1 MFDSYDKTI
10 SFSEKERKMN
20 EVLVSKVKEL
30 AGMTTF
36 GNEGISLNMWS
47 VNPNIQWATMAVT
60 NSLIDAIIPD
70 VLDKTTG
77 LYTETKFI
85 DWGDSASFTV
95 EPNDLFV
102 VSKAGRNQ
110 RTVEFQRQ
118 FSGTVTDESGSPV
131 KGIKV
136 SAKNVYRRY
145 DSTLIET
152 YGVDSTLTDSKGK
165 YAVEGEAFLGEHILK
180 LIVEDLDGEANGGNF
195 MNDTIDIDFEA

>member
-1 MFDSYDKTI
+1 MKVRFNRWYNTVLTALLSVLGYACSSSDED
-10 SFSEKERKMN
+10 ER
-20 EVLVSKVKEL
+20 
-30 AGMTTF
+30 
-36 GNEGISLNMWS
+36 
-47 VNPNIQWATMAVT
+47 
-60 NSLIDAIIPD
+60 
-70 VLDKTTG
+70 
-77 LYTETKFI
+77 
-85 DWGDSASFTV
+85 
-95 EPNDLFV
+95 V
-102 VSKAGRNQ
+102 VIMYGTPHADY
-110 RTVEFQRQ
+110 Q

-195 MNDTIDIDFEA
+195 MNDTIDIDFDNAKKVKEPDKDDYWSDGTFAITQDIKLKKK

>member
-1 MFDSYDKTI
+1 MYGTPHADY
-10 SFSEKERKMN
+10 
-20 EVLVSKVKEL
+20 
-30 AGMTTF
+30 
-36 GNEGISLNMWS
+36 
-47 VNPNIQWATMAVT
+47 
-60 NSLIDAIIPD
+60 
-70 VLDKTTG
+70 
-77 LYTETKFI
+77 
-85 DWGDSASFTV
+85 
-95 EPNDLFV
+95 
-102 VSKAGRNQ
+102 
-110 RTVEFQRQ
+110 Q

-195 MNDTIDIDFEA
+195 MNDTIDIDFDKAKKVKEADKDDYWSDGTFAITQDIKLKKK

>member
-1 MFDSYDKTI
+1 MKVRFNRWY
-10 SFSEKERKMN
+10 N
-20 EVLVSKVKEL
+20 AVLTALLS
-30 AGMTTF
+30 
-36 GNEGISLNMWS
+36 
-47 VNPNIQWATMAVT
+47 
-60 NSLIDAIIPD
+60 IIGYGCSSSDDPEYICMYGTPHAD
-70 VLDKTTG
+70 
-77 LYTETKFI
+77 Y
-85 DWGDSASFTV
+85 
-95 EPNDLFV
+95 
-102 VSKAGRNQ
+102 
-110 RTVEFQRQ
+110 Q

-195 MNDTIDIDFEA
+195 MNDTIDIDFDNAKKVKEPDKDDYWSDGTFAITQDIKLKKK

>member
-1 MFDSYDKTI
+1 MKVRFNRWYNT
-10 SFSEKERKMN
+10 
-20 EVLVSKVKEL
+20 VLTALLS
-30 AGMTTF
+30 
-36 GNEGISLNMWS
+36 
-47 VNPNIQWATMAVT
+47 
-60 NSLIDAIIPD
+60 IIGYGCSSSDDPEYICMYGTPHAD
-70 VLDKTTG
+70 
-77 LYTETKFI
+77 Y
-85 DWGDSASFTV
+85 
-95 EPNDLFV
+95 
-102 VSKAGRNQ
+102 
-110 RTVEFQRQ
+110 Q

-195 MNDTIDIDFEA
+195 MNDTIDIDFDNAKKVKEPDKDDYWSDGTFAITQDIKLKKK

>member
-1 MFDSYDKTI
+1 MKVRFNRWYNAVLTALLTMLGYGCSSTDDSEYICMYGTPHAD
-10 SFSEKERKMN
+10 
-20 EVLVSKVKEL
+20 
-30 AGMTTF
+30 
-36 GNEGISLNMWS
+36 
-47 VNPNIQWATMAVT
+47 
-60 NSLIDAIIPD
+60 
-70 VLDKTTG
+70 
-77 LYTETKFI
+77 Y
-85 DWGDSASFTV
+85 
-95 EPNDLFV
+95 
-102 VSKAGRNQ
+102 
-110 RTVEFQRQ
+110 Q

-195 MNDTIDIDFEA
+195 MNDTIDIDFDNAKKVKEPDKDDYWSDGTFAITQDIKLKKK